1 MRGGARHHH
10 FARSLR
16 TPFLKRPQAAVA
28 GSSPRVSAPRRQ
40 RRPGDAIPLASPI
53 ERSNCIPFGCRSR
66 GKSVC
71 GSFLTASARP
81 LRPNQAS
88 YHHSQNRSTILRTL
102 PLSGRL
108 GACSVEEDSLRR
120 PVHSRGW
127 LDGLFAQ
134 ESRSSSSSLV
144 CSVSR
149 RILES
154 NPGPSVSPEW
164 TGTTVVRPSGCRI
177 K

>member
-1 MRGGARHHH
+1 VLPLHPSIVLPLSTIRG
-10 FARSLR
+10 
-16 TPFLKRPQAAVA
+16 PW
-28 GSSPRVSAPRRQ
+28 
-40 RRPGDAIPLASPI
+40 
-53 ERSNCIPFGCRSR
+53 
-66 GKSVC
+66 
-71 GSFLTASARP
+71 LTALWIR
-81 LRPNQAS
+81 
-88 YHHSQNRSTILRTL
+88 ITL

-108 GACSVEEDSLRR
+108 GACGVEEDSLRR
-120 PVHSRGW
+120 PVHSKGW

-134 ESRSSSSSLV
+134 ESRPSSSSLV

>member
-1 MRGGARHHH
+1 LMRKRRISIQSTARL
-10 FARSLR
+10 AVSLH
-16 TPFLKRPQAAVA
+16 PFFAVA
-28 GSSPRVSAPRRQ
+28 LCP
-40 RRPGDAIPLASPI
+40 
-53 ERSNCIPFGCRSR
+53 
-66 GKSVC
+66 
-71 GSFLTASARP
+71 T
-81 LRPNQAS
+81 LR
-88 YHHSQNRSTILRTL
+88 
-102 PLSGRL
+102 LSGRL
-108 GACSVEEDSLRR
+108 RACSVEEDSLRR